1 MTTQNNDKKVPVRVR
16 NELKFRELTVK
27 TKTFIADTFYRL
39 VFTSPQLADFSSQG
53 FDDHIKVFF
62 PAENGEFTPPQITSE
77 GIVWGEGARPQSRD
91 YTPMDFNAERCEL
104 TIDFYLHDG
113 GVASS
118 WAKEALP
125 GDKLFIGGP
134 RGSLVTP
141 TDYHWQLYV
150 TDESG
155 LPAVRRRLQSLSP
168 NVQVEVL
175 VNCHNTDSLDYL
187 REFSAAKVQAL
198 THGEI
203 AGYLQQAEIPA
214 DDYYIW
220 IVGEGK
226 QAKALGDYL
235 LEERG
240 LDADLVRAVAY
251 WHDK

>member
-1 MTTQNNDKKVPVRVR
+1 MTTQNNAKKMPVRVR

-39 VFTSPQLADFSSQG
+39 EFTSPQLADFSSQG

-91 YTPMDFNAERCEL
+91 YTPLDFDAERCEL

-155 LPAVRRRLQSLSP
+155 LPAVRRRLQSLSQE
-168 NVQVEVL
+168 VQVQVL
-175 VNCHNTDSLDYL
+175 VNCHNTDSLSYL
-187 REFSAAKVQAL
+187 APFPSANVQEL
-198 THGEI
+198 RFEEI
-203 AGYLQQAEIPA
+203 AQYLKQVEIPE

>member
-1 MTTQNNDKKVPVRVR
+1 MTTQNNAKKVPVRVR

-27 TKTFIADTFYRL
+27 TKTLIANTFYRL
-39 VFTSPQLADFSSQG
+39 VFTSPQLANFSSHG

-62 PAENGEFTPPQITSE
+62 PAENGEFTPPQVTSE

-91 YTPMDFNAERCEL
+91 YTPLDFDAERCEL

-118 WAKEALP
+118 WAKYAQP
-125 GDKLFIGGP
+125 NDKLFIGGP

-198 THGEI
+198 TYGEI
-203 AGYLQQAEIPA
+203 AGYLKHAEIPA

>member
-1 MTTQNNDKKVPVRVR
+1 MTTQNNAKKVPVRVR

-27 TKTFIADTFYRL
+27 TKTLIANTFYRL
-39 VFTSPQLADFSSQG
+39 VFTSPQLADFTSQG

-62 PAENGEFTPPQITSE
+62 PAENGEFTPPQVTPE
-77 GIVWGEGARPQSRD
+77 GIVWGEGVRPQSRD
-91 YTPMDFNAERCEL
+91 YTPLDFNAERGEL
-104 TIDFYLHDG
+104 TLDFYLHDG
-113 GVASS
+113 GVASR
-118 WAKEALP
+118 WAKDAQP
-125 GDKLFIGGP
+125 NDKLFIGGP

-155 LPAVRRRLQSLSP
+155 LPAVRRRLQSLSQD
-168 NVQVEVL
+168 VQVEVL
-175 VNCHNTDSLDYL
+175 VNCHDPDSLGYL
-187 REFSAAKVQAL
+187 NEFPAVNVRAL
-198 THGEI
+198 THAEI
-203 AGYLQQAEIPA
+203 AGYLKQIEIPA

-226 QAKALGDYL
+226 EAKALGDYL
-235 LEERG
+235 LEVRG